1 MIPAVIITA
10 LIVFLSVTPSQPSIS
25 TGQLDKAGHFI
36 MYAVAAWAYL
46 RAARQIAAPVVLCAL
61 LGITMEIV
69 QYFLAWRSFSLLD
82 IAANCAGIAAAT
94 FLWVRLKSKA
104 AILSR

>member
-1 MIPAVIITA
+1 MIPALIITA
-10 LIVFLSVTPSQPSIS
+10 FIVILSVTPSHPSVS

-36 MYAVAAWAYL
+36 MYAVAVWAYL

-82 IAANCAGIAAAT
+82 IAANCAGIATST
-94 FLWVRLKSKA
+94 FIWVLLKSKA
-104 AILSR
+104 AALSR